1 MREGEIESAARI
13 VLVTPMPDIMGNTDL
28 QHLEDH
34 GYIWVEVQRNRSL
47 IQQPNG
53 RILHRYRSLA
63 TGFEAMWY
71 DHEVKEIND
80 E

>member
-1 MREGEIESAARI
+1 MRLVYVAADKG
-13 VLVTPMPDIMGNTDL
+13 TMGSIDL

-34 GYIWVEVQRNRSL
+34 GHIWIEVQRNRNL

-53 RILHRYRSLA
+53 RILNRYKSVA
-63 TGFEAMWY
+63 TGFETMWY
-71 DHEVKEIND
+71 DHEVKEQDD